1 MPRRLKLQ
9 SKQCTCCNACQLHN
23 NYAQNQVSIY
33 EFSRNVTV
41 HIALYWSSFTK
52 RWLPIL
58 ARGRH
63 ASYHR
68 FSTWRNSKVR
78 RLNTRQK
85 LQKRCHRK
93 ATESF
98 IYIKNSYYQKYF
110 WWDLY
115 KNIEESHV
123 GTLARNSR
131 CGKSE
136 TCFNQSE
143 GLRVV
148 TPH

>member
-68 FSTWRNSKVR
+68 FSTWRNSKVK

-85 LQKRCHRK
+85 LQKQCHRK

-98 IYIKNSYYQKYF
+98 IYIKKFILSKVFLMGFIQKHRR
-110 WWDLY
+110 
-115 KNIEESHV
+115 KPC
-123 GTLARNSR
+123 RNSR
-131 CGKSE
+131 A
-136 TCFNQSE
+136 
-143 GLRVV
+143 
-148 TPH
+148 